1 MSDWRIVRVET
12 DEVMNWHVQGE
23 VTESG
28 LTVDGVEVDGKK
40 QEANSHSRKPTRT
53 WTQVQRPWP
62 MTTILSLTTTKDH
75 GQHFTGEVIHIEKI
89 AVRSMWVV
97 QQKKEGSSWLD

>member
-1 MSDWRIVRVET
+1 VET
-12 DEVMNWHVQGE
+12 DEVMNWHVKGE

-53 WTQVQRPWP
+53 
-62 MTTILSLTTTKDH
+62 
-75 GQHFTGEVIHIEKI
+75 
-89 AVRSMWVV
+89 
-97 QQKKEGSSWLD
+97 